1 MNFTQ
6 WKGHAAKKDVARV
19 TYVCGDEYTLIELVL
34 KDIKDILDAPI
45 TDYIDVDYSA
55 KFWDM
60 ISQVP
65 LDPHVNRLVVV
76 RKAELIQD
84 WEPLYEWYSI
94 SRANPKNFLVFVSQQ
109 SDGPATFNKG
119 KKVAYLDHIEFI
131 RSKGKFIK
139 CTQPNENDLVIWG
152 KSFGLTEDAA
162 QYLVQRTSLNVNSMY
177 NVLKK
182 VRIWNGSPNPK
193 ALALLCDELALD
205 SFTDY
210 LMLRDKAKAHLALTT
225 MTDAEKFYIPVK
237 LDRQLDTIM
246 QISNYVQR
254 RVYAQDIAS
263 ATGIKIYTIKKLSPL
278 VKDYDIKKIQYCRQ
292 LLTMVDSVARQGART
307 GVWETLISLW

>member
-1 MNFTQ
+1 MNFNQ
-6 WKGHAAKKDVARV
+6 WKGHAQKKDVSRV

-34 KDIKDILDAPI
+34 ADIKNILNVPV
-45 TDYIDVDYSA
+45 TDFIEVDYSA
-55 KFWDM
+55 KFWDL
-60 ISQVP
+60 ICQVP
-65 LDPHVNRLVVV
+65 LDPEVNRLVIV

-109 SDGPATFNKG
+109 PDGPATFNKG
-119 KKVAYLDHIEFI
+119 KKISYFDHIEFI
-131 RSKGKFIK
+131 RTKGKFIK
-139 CTQPNENDLVIWG
+139 CSQPNEADLVSWA
-152 KSFGLTEDAA
+152 KSFGLSEESA
-162 QYLVQRTSLNVNSMY
+162 QYLVQRTSLNVDSMH

-182 VRIWNGSPNPK
+182 IHIWNGSPNSK
-193 ALALLCDELALD
+193 ALSLLCDELALE

-210 LMLRDKAKAHLALTT
+210 LMLRNKATAYTALSS

-237 LDRQLDTIM
+237 LDRQLDTII
-246 QISNYVQR
+246 QISNYVKR
-254 RVYAQDIAS
+254 RVYAQDIAA

-278 VKDYDIKKIQYCRQ
+278 VKDYDIKRIQYCRQ
-292 LLTMVDSVARQGART
+292 LLTMVDSVARQGARA